1 MPWQTRKKHI
11 LILFISTLIC
21 LVLQLMSYCQIFSN
35 PRDGSWSAFA
45 FSLICIV
52 VLISTRRF
60 FPKRPHWLRKWHYLV
75 TIAFSL
81 EVIGE
86 FLSQMKIDEPFGIF
100 LHNGSTVFFGL
111 SLFASLMAYKS
122 IEQSS
127 GRT

>member
-1 MPWQTRKKHI
+1 MPSQTRKKHI

-21 LVLQLMSYCQIFSN
+21 LVLQLMSYFEIFSN
-35 PRDGSWSAFA
+35 SRDGSWSAFA

-52 VLISTRRF
+52 VLISTRHF

-86 FLSQMKIDEPFGIF
+86 FLSQMKIDEPFGIL
-100 LHNGSTVFFGL
+100 LHNGSTLFFGL
-111 SLFASLMAYKS
+111 SLFASLLAYKS
-122 IEQSS
+122 IEESS
-127 GRT
+127 GRS